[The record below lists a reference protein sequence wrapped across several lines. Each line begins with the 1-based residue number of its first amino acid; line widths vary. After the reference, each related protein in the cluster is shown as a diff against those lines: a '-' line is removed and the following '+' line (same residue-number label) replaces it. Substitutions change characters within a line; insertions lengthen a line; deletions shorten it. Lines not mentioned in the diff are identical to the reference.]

1 MTTNGNFNNK
11 SQQQSDK
18 EELSVVLNGRK
29 KQFYDSYAIEPDYMH
44 ETDVF

>member
-1 MTTNGNFNNK
+1 MTTNGNFNYK

-29 KQFYDSYAIEPDYMH
+29 NNSMNSYAIEPDYMH